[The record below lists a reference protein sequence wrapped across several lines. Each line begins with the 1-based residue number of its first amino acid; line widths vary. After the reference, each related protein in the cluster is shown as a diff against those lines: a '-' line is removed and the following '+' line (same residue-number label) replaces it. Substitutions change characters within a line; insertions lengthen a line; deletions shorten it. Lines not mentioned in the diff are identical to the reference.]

1 MKIKYLCL
9 LLFSLHHSAVY
20 ADIDLSE
27 VQSLADFTD
36 QLMITKHLATI
47 EPQIKK
53 QIQQAQPNVQS
64 LLKTSKISYNDSVYL
79 HNYAI
84 ITSQYAKYLL
94 EQHCI
99 PLSIPYQKK
108 TEEAYLALLK
118 RDPND
123 KIALNNLGLFYAK
136 MSVYYRKNTDP
147 TPRLEN
153 LVNAERLFSSLVKLD
168 PEDKEY
174 QINYDA
180 VLSDKLMLLQKHH
193 LDFNEQKRLMTLLK
207 KPLFQYL
214 SNSQQP
220 LDNVDVGNF
229 LILVQQ
235 YFKILN
241 TENPQTAKKWLSDH
255 QSKIET
261 IVQNNH
267 QYTQR
272 ENEFLAEF
280 YALLERPKQALY
292 YLKQLEVSDDE
303 ATTPDS
309 IENEPNLANL
319 KLNAEYQQWLEQY
332 KYDYGEYR
340 KAIPKLCKITQ
351 LEAIQSLD
359 VKNYESMNLD

>member
-9 LLFSLHHSAVY
+9 LLLSLHHSAVY
-20 ADIDLSE
+20 ADVDLSE
-27 VQSLADFTD
+27 IQSLADFTD
-36 QLMITKHLATI
+36 QVMEKNHLSTI
-47 EPQIKK
+47 EPQIKL
-53 QIQQAQPNVQS
+53 QIQQAQQYVQP
-64 LLKTSKISYNDSVYL
+64 LLKSTKISYNDSVYL

-84 ITSQYAKYLL
+84 ITSQYAEYLL

-153 LVNAERLFSSLVKLD
+153 LNKAEQLFSSLMKLD
-168 PEDKEY
+168 PGDKEH
-174 QINYDA
+174 QTNYYA

-193 LDFNEQKRLMTLLK
+193 RDFEEQKRLMNIIK
-207 KPLFQYL
+207 KPLFKYL
-214 SNSQQP
+214 SNPKSQ
-220 LDNVDVGNF
+220 LNAIDTGNF

-241 TENPQTAKKWLSDH
+241 TENPQVAIKWLSDN
-255 QSKIET
+255 QSKIEA
-261 IVQNNH
+261 IVQKNH
-267 QYTQR
+267 KYTQR

-280 YALLERPKQALY
+280 YALLEQPKQALH
-292 YLKQLEVSDDE
+292 YLKQFEVSNDE

-319 KLNAEYQQWLEQY
+319 KLNAEYQQWFKQY
-332 KYDYGEYR
+332 KHDYEEYR

-359 VKNYESMNLD
+359 IKNY